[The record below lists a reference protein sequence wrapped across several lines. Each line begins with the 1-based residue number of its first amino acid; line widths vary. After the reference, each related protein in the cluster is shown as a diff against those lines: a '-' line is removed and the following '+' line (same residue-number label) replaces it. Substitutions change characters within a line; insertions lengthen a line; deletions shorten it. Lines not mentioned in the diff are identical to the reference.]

1 MPFLF
6 TKKKKTHLE
15 TLKDFLVVVYEFTIM
30 KGFPSVV
37 DFFYYYYFYLEA
49 FSVLDANIW
58 KLLIGETNDVTV
70 QMSCL
75 YLADPRQ
82 ENLPVDPNFKCFVPG
97 KYNPSRFIHSIN

>member
-37 DFFYYYYFYLEA
+37 DFFFLLL
-49 FSVLDANIW
+49 VLPGGILCIRC
-58 KLLIGETNDVTV
+58 KHMETIDRGN
-70 QMSCL
+70 Q
-75 YLADPRQ
+75 
-82 ENLPVDPNFKCFVPG
+82 
-97 KYNPSRFIHSIN
+97 